1 MYFPNTMGG
10 ISVTK
15 EQSKHQEERG
25 DRMSD
30 CKIFDRYYK
39 KSCLHV
45 CKFDM
50 YLFSLKILL

>member
-1 MYFPNTMGG
+1 MGG

-15 EQSKHQEERG
+15 EQSKHHEERG

-39 KSCLHV
+39 KIGIHV
-45 CKFDM
+45 CKSTM
-50 YLFSLKILL
+50 YVFSLDNKSINVIWD